1 MKGESESQLRHCDNE
16 NVQNVQN
23 VHRMLGHQNALRA
36 ADRFVAESAKRPTF
50 TVGAVNV
57 LVGGGVVK
65 FEL

>member
-16 NVQNVQN
+16 NVQN